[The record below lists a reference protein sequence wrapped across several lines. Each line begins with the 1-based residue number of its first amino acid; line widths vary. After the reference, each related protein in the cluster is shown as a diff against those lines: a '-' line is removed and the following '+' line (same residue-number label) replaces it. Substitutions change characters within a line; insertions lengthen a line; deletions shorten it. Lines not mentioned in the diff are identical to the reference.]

1 LPLQAAIPAL
11 QSEFIKFVDFETD
24 YVCRLYVPKGNVMER
39 SWLTLRKSLAAQN
52 VTQYDYVVIYPLKLH
67 LETRLRSWQAEMSSW
82 LTKRSIKVACC
93 CFSFF
98 LCVLMLV

>member
-1 LPLQAAIPAL
+1 M
-11 QSEFIKFVDFETD
+11 DFETD

-82 LTKRSIKVACC
+82 LTKRSIKVANLRC
-93 CFSFF
+93 CFSFALF
-98 LCVLMLV
+98 